1 MCICMKHPALPSSLA
16 AALAQQRRERVE
28 SEGWK
33 RGGGGGAVR
42 ADLVWRTEEGI
53 CMAPGY
59 WLGAGGWVSQAAP
72 EWFNGGN
79 YRIHSAT
86 KSKRARSAQREAWPR
101 GGAMSHLCSS

>member
-33 RGGGGGAVR
+33 RGGGAVR
-42 ADLVWRTEEGI
+42 ADLVWRTEEEI